1 MNNMKRVV
9 YLITMF
15 LLCIGQMA
23 AQTAWDGTTED
34 FRSNNAGTAIDP
46 YQINNA
52 KQLAKI
58 AELIAAGGEDFAG
71 NYIVLTADLDLG
83 GASTPPKQWIPIGT
97 STLAFAGNFDG
108 QGHTIANLYIAGE
121 NDFSGLFGCIAGKS
135 SPYNITAV
143 VRNLGIIGKS
153 SVSGGSNVGAFCGAL
168 YNCTIVENCYNT
180 GTVSGVSRVGG
191 LIGITGNAICDIR
204 NCLNLGDV
212 IGTGDEVGGVIGYH
226 ANYCKNV
233 YNMGN
238 VTGANRVGGLT
249 GYSHAPINDS
259 YNAGNVTA
267 SGVAGILCGETN
279 FGDILPNSSYGDK
292 QMCLQT
298 LLTGN
303 KRATTIETSVAAIT
317 SKMTDGEVFART
329 PNFSDPSTTWDTEI
343 WEFTAGMYPRLKF
356 AKDLAIVKL
365 YATPVLLKATDDK
378 NFETINTVKT
388 NFTVGTGNSV
398 SWASDKSSLL
408 TISGGNATVIRPVG
422 TPDNV
427 NIIATSDGLTKKI
440 SLRVLPQP
448 FTVTITN
455 PANCNITV
463 LDGERTVANGGTADY
478 GSKLRFVAET
488 EDGYMV
494 SKFKVDGVDMSADN
508 IVITKSITVTAE
520 IVSSTANAWDGTASL
535 VYGEGFGSEEK
546 PYLIYTPQQLALL
559 AKSVNA
565 GNDYTGVYFK
575 LAGDINL
582 GGKASVPQQWV
593 PIGNSIGGVKKL
605 FKGSFDGGNNK
616 ISDLYI
622 NSNLMSYAGL
632 FGYISI
638 RSEVKNVYV
647 VSGLINGSG
656 MLGAIA
662 GCNEGGTIKNC
673 LSGVNITGGGANVG
687 GIVGNNITSTG
698 VYAVVD
704 GCANF
709 GNITGAS
716 SSVGGVVGANAMG
729 ENMVKN
735 SYNSGRVSST
745 GVGLGGVVGKCEG
758 VIYNCYNSGTVE
770 GGSAKVGGVIG
781 SFMSVSP
788 AFDKCFFDKQMSLQA
803 QAIGGAADSDRGRGL
818 TTAGMTA
825 VDIALDN
832 SENVWEFEA
841 GMYPRLKAML
851 NDVTKLYAN
860 PIFLQTEG
868 GGDDMVC
875 EVYNAIKTN
884 FTVGT
889 GGVAWT
895 SNDAAIAISGAN
907 AAVDQSKSKNN
918 DITLKATLSTLS
930 RELIV
935 TVYPLEVTVNVT
947 EGENGVLSVLFD
959 SKPIASGAK
968 VPVYNKL
975 IFVAT
980 PNEGY
985 TLEAF
990 TVNGEEVDG
999 NMLMLTEESTV
1010 AAKFVKTD
1018 VVKAWDGT
1026 VAKFFG
1032 GGTGAA
1038 ATPYLIST
1046 AEQLAYLG
1054 LRVNAGETFENQY
1067 FKMMNNLDL
1076 GGTTAKNW
1084 MPIGTET
1091 HKFIGKFDGNG
1102 KVVLNLNIDRADID
1116 NVGLFGYIDYGC
1128 EISKLGIGG
1137 TSIIKG
1143 KNNVGAI
1150 VGYSAGKVMYCFNKA
1165 NVTGVENVGGI
1176 VGNGVKGS
1184 IGSCYNRGAIA
1195 GTTIVGGIM
1204 GSDLG
1209 SAGLQ
1214 SCYSDGDVTG
1224 TSYVGA
1230 VVGTRGN
1237 TQYITNCYYDNTK
1250 LTIKG
1255 IGYESST
1262 SSDDATKVEGRT
1274 TAAMTDGTFAAILKT
1289 SWREDFST
1297 NGINDKYPVLTWQV
1311 VTLTVGEMEHGG
1323 ITINDVARAAEYTE
1337 EIAVGA
1343 ILNLK
1348 AVAEDGYSFV
1358 EWWDGDTNAERE
1370 YTMFGNVT
1378 VSALFLK
1385 GIAVTVVVPENG
1397 SIKLEYDGQ
1406 ETTVTS
1412 SEIENVVIDVVT
1424 GSDLTMTAMANSD
1437 YHFLNWNNNESQL
1450 NPYTVKITEE
1460 REIAVAF
1467 DGNDVEYAVTIADVD
1482 ESTGTISVKKDGVEI
1497 TSGDTFEY
1505 GTVLTLKAEGV
1516 GEYDFIKWWDNSTE
1530 AERDLT
1536 IERAVDITALFEIVT
1551 YVVTV
1556 ETTNG
1561 TIVVNNGS
1569 EAVNSGDRVK
1579 AGTVLTL
1586 SNTPAT
1592 GYSFKGYL
1600 VNGATI
1606 EGNSVTVDKDVA
1618 ISAKFEGVR
1627 CKVNI
1632 VVPEQCSSLTAM
1644 NGTEVVLDGTMLPY
1658 GTVLTL
1664 GNSTKFGYI
1673 VESYTANGEPFNG
1686 STYTVKSEVV
1696 LSANIV
1702 SRTGK
1707 ITIYQPEGGVIT
1719 VKDGET
1725 VINDG
1730 DYVNYG
1736 ITLTF
1741 FQETKPGYTFQYF
1754 TVDGY
1759 KQSNNERKVETTALA
1774 ISGQYEIDSYSIT
1787 LPTVEGA
1794 TVAAASGYDAAKV
1807 KHDTDFKFKVT
1818 LNAAYSESQIVVK
1831 AGEELLTSTNGTYTI
1846 SNVTADK
1853 IVTLTGVVKNTFAIT
1868 IETPENGTVT
1878 VKNGNNVVNSGDK
1891 LEAGVKLTLEAT
1903 PVNGDYE
1910 LDYYT
1915 VDGFKIY
1922 GAEVIVSESITV
1934 SAQFKKF
1941 NSVESN
1947 EELKA
1952 SVYSY
1957 GKTVYVQSEVNAEV
1971 TIFDMSGRLV
1981 LTSTVVEGVKAAISI
1996 TNAGTYVVRLNS
2008 EGKVNATK
2016 VTIN

>member
-1 MNNMKRVV
+1 
-9 YLITMF
+9 
-15 LLCIGQMA
+15 MA
-23 AQTAWDGTTED
+23 AQTAWDGTTEE
-34 FRSNNAGTAIDP
+34 FRSNNAGTENDP

-52 KQLAKI
+52 KQLAKM
-58 AELIAAGGEDFAG
+58 ADLIVKGTEDFSG

-83 GASTPPKQWIPIGT
+83 GALPTPKQWIPIGT

-108 QGHTIANLYIAGE
+108 QGHTVANLYISGE
-121 NDFSGLFGCIAGKS
+121 SDHSGLFGHVAGSFTTNVTAVIKNLGIVGKS
-135 SPYNITAV
+135 SI
-143 VRNLGIIGKS
+143 
-153 SVSGGSNVGAFCGAL
+153 SGGKYVGALCGYFL
-168 YNCTIVENCYNT
+168 NSSTMENCYNS
-180 GTVSGVSRVGG
+180 GTVSGISQVGG
-191 LIGITGNAICDIR
+191 LIGYTGNAVCIIK
-204 NCLNLGDV
+204 NCFNLGDV
-212 IGTGDEVGGVIGYH
+212 KGSGDQIGGVIGYH
-226 ANYCKNV
+226 GCPCENV

-238 VTGANRVGGLT
+238 VNGVSSVGGIT
-249 GYSHAPINDS
+249 GYSHSVVVDS
-259 YNAGNVTA
+259 YSCGNVTA
-267 SGVAGILCGETN
+267 SGAAGMLCGEAYDTTPLCN
-279 FGDILPNSSYGDK
+279 YADK
-292 QMCLQT
+292 QMCSQP
-298 LLTGN
+298 LLTGT
-303 KRATTIETSVAAIT
+303 KRAGTIETSVATLT
-317 SKMTDGEVFART
+317 SKMTNGEVYARV
-329 PNFSDPSTTWDTEI
+329 PNIPFPAATWDTEI

-508 IVITKSITVTAE
+508 IVITKSIIVTAE
-520 IVSSTANAWDGTASL
+520 VVSSTANVWDGTTAL
-535 VYGEGFGSEEK
+535 VYGEGLGSQEK
-546 PYLIYTPQQLALL
+546 PYLIYTPQQLSLL
-559 AKSVNA
+559 SKSVKA
-565 GNDYTGVYFK
+565 GNNYPGVYFK
-575 LAGDINL
+575 LVNDINL
-582 GGKASVPQQWV
+582 GGKAITAQQWT
-593 PIGNSIGGVKKL
+593 PIGINVGGVKMA
-605 FKGSFDGGNNK
+605 FKGSFDGANK
-616 ISDLYI
+616 SISDLYI
-622 NSNLMSYAGL
+622 NDKLVSYLGL
-632 FGYISI
+632 FGYISTGA
-638 RSEVKNVYV
+638 EVKNIYV
-647 VSGLINGSG
+647 VSGSINGAG
-656 MLGAIA
+656 MLGGVVGHNEA
-662 GCNEGGTIKNC
+662 GTVKNC
-673 LSGVNITGGGANVG
+673 LSGVNITGGGANLG
-687 GIVGNNITSTG
+687 GIVGNNTG
-698 VYAVVD
+698 LAGVNGIVD

-1102 KVVLNLNIDRADID
+1102 KVALNLNIDRADMD
-1116 NVGLFGYIDYGC
+1116 NVGLFGYTDYGC
-1128 EISKLGIGG
+1128 EVSKLGIGG
-1137 TSIIKG
+1137 VSTVKG
-1143 KNNVGAI
+1143 KTNVGAI
-1150 VGYSAGKVMYCFNKA
+1150 VGYSACSVKYCYSKA
-1165 NVTGVENVGGI
+1165 SVIGTENVGGI
-1176 VGNGVKGS
+1176 VGNGFKGTVMN
-1184 IGSCYNRGAIA
+1184 CYNRGAVN
-1195 GTTIVGGIM
+1195 GTKAVGGIM

-1214 SCYSDGDVTG
+1214 SCYSDGVVAG
-1224 TSYVGA
+1224 TSYFGA
-1230 VVGTRGN
+1230 VIGIKGTN
-1237 TQYITNCYYDNTK
+1237 QYVTNCYYDSNK

-1255 IGYESST
+1255 IGGETGATDIEKVVTGKST
-1262 SSDDATKVEGRT
+1262 AE
-1274 TAAMTDGTFAAILKT
+1274 MTDGTLSTTLKGN
-1289 SWREDFST
+1289 SAPNPWREDFST

-1311 VTLTVGEMEHGG
+1311 ATLTVGAMEHGSM
-1323 ITINDVARAAEYTE
+1323 TINNTAREAEYTE
-1337 EIAVGA
+1337 EIATGSV
-1343 ILNLK
+1343 LNLK
-1348 AVAEDGYSFV
+1348 AIAEDGYSFV
-1358 EWWDGDTNAERE
+1358 EWWDGDTNAERK
-1370 YTMFGNVT
+1370 YTMFGDVT

-1385 GIAVTVVVPENG
+1385 GIAVTVVVSEHG

-1406 ETTVTS
+1406 ETMVTS
-1412 SEIENVVIDVVT
+1412 SEAENVVIDVVT
-1424 GSDLTMTAMANSD
+1424 GSDLTMTAIAGEG

-1450 NPYTVKITEE
+1450 NPYTIKITEE
-1460 REIAVAF
+1460 RDIRVAF
-1467 DGNDVEYAVTIADVD
+1467 DGNDKEYTINVTNEDL
-1482 ESTGTISVKKDGVEI
+1482 SKGTISVKKDGEAI
-1497 TSGDTFEY
+1497 NSGDKFQY
-1505 GTVLTLKAEGV
+1505 GTVLQLRAESV
-1516 GEYDFIKWWDNSTE
+1516 GEYDFVKWWDNSTE
-1530 AERDLT
+1530 AERNFT
-1536 IERAVDITALFEIVT
+1536 VERDVDITALFEMVT
-1551 YVVTV
+1551 YVIQI
-1556 ETTNG
+1556 EATNG

-1569 EAVNSGDRVK
+1569 EVVNNGDRVK
-1579 AGTVLTL
+1579 TGVVLTL

-1600 VNGATI
+1600 VNSVAI
-1606 EGNSVTVDKDVA
+1606 EGNSVTVDKNVT
-1618 ISAKFEGVR
+1618 ISAKFDAIK
-1627 CKVNI
+1627 CKVNV
-1632 VVPEQCSSLTAM
+1632 VVPEQCDALTAM
-1644 NGTEVVLDGTMLPY
+1644 NGTDVVMDGALITY
-1658 GTVLTL
+1658 GTTLTL
-1664 GNSTKFGYI
+1664 TSGMKFGYKLG
-1673 VESYTANGEPFNG
+1673 SYTANETPFNG
-1686 STYTVKSEVV
+1686 STYVVKTDVV

-1702 SRTGK
+1702 NRTCK
-1707 ITIYQPEGGVIT
+1707 INIYQPDGGIVT
-1719 VKDGET
+1719 VKDGDK

-1730 DYVNYG
+1730 DPVNYNV
-1736 ITLTF
+1736 ILTF
-1741 FQETKPGYTFQYF
+1741 FQETKPGYTFQNF
-1754 TVDGY
+1754 TVNGN
-1759 KQSNNERKVETTALA
+1759 KSNSEFKVGSMGGGTTLS
-1774 ISGQYEIDSYSIT
+1774 ISAQYEIDSYVIT

-1794 TVAAASGYDAAKV
+1794 TVVAANGYDATKV
-1807 KHDTDFKFKVT
+1807 KHGMDFKFKVT

-1831 AGEELLTSTNGTYTI
+1831 AGEKLLTSTDGIYTI
-1846 SNVTADK
+1846 ANVTAN
-1853 IVTLTGVVKNTFAIT
+1853 INVAVTGVVKNTFVII
-1868 IETPENGTVT
+1868 IETPEHGIITVYNGSA
-1878 VKNGNNVVNSGDK
+1878 VVNSGDR
-1891 LEAGVKLTLEAT
+1891 LEAGVKLTLKSDANT
-1903 PVNGDYE
+1903 DYE

-1922 GAEVIVSESITV
+1922 GSEVIVSESITI
-1934 SAQFKKF
+1934 SAQFKKL

-1947 EELKA
+1947 DKLQA
-1952 SVYSY
+1952 LVYSY
-1957 GKTVYVQSEVNAEV
+1957 GKTVYVQSEVNADV
-1971 TIFDMSGRLV
+1971 AVFDMSGRLV
-1981 LTSTVVEGVKAAISI
+1981 LKTTVVEGVKTGIDIINSGI
-1996 TNAGTYVVRLNS
+1996 YVVRLSSNDR
-2008 EGKVNATK
+2008 VNATK